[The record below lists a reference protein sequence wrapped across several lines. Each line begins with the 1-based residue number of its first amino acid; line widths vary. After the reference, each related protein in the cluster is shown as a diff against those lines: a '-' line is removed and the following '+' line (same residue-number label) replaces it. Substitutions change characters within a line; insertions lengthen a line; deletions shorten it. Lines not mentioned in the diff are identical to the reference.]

1 MSTPLTTPSAR
12 RGPLDMLK
20 AIGPAIIVASVVL
33 GPGSI
38 LIASKVGTEYGYGML
53 WALAGAVVFMIAMVA
68 ICARL
73 GVVQNGSMCDELAA
87 NAGRP
92 LTAFVGLVIF
102 LIIACYQT
110 SNNMAILA
118 VIEPLFELTTGR
130 PAEGSALKGQVL
142 PAVILIGFNGFVV
155 VLLFTLRGLYKKL
168 ERLMKLMVGV
178 MVLAF
183 AANLIFARPSL
194 IGALKGLVPH
204 IPAGGMMP
212 YEQAGAIV
220 DPLWAVQ
227 GMVMTTFSVAAA
239 FYQGYLVREKGWT
252 VTDARKGLIDSIV
265 GITTLGILSAM
276 IMMTSAAVLFG
287 RIEPTALRSVSDVSD
302 QLEPLFGPAAT
313 LLFSVGLFAGAFNP
327 FIINAIIGGTIFSD
341 SLGLGAKIDGL
352 GPKVMTTGALAVG
365 MIAALLTVTAGVSTI
380 GVIVFAQAL
389 TVLGVPVLAAAVLY
403 LATRPKVRAGRHVPM
418 WMKLMCAAA
427 VVLTLL
433 LAIRTGWRLYL
444 QLT

>member
-1 MSTPLTTPSAR
+1 MTTPPTTTSAAR
-12 RGPLDMLK
+12 RPLALLK

-53 WALAGAVVFMIAMVA
+53 WVLAGSVVFMIAMVA

-73 GVVQNGSMCDELAA
+73 GVAQNGSMCEALAA
-87 NAGRP
+87 HAGRP
-92 LTAFVGLVIF
+92 LTVFVGLVIF

-130 PAEGSALKGQVL
+130 PAEGSALQGHVL
-142 PAVILIGFNGFVV
+142 PAVILVGFNGFVV

-168 ERLMKLMVGV
+168 ERLMKAMVAV

-183 AANLIFARPSL
+183 AGNLIFAGPSL
-194 IGALKGLVPH
+194 IEALKGLAPH
-204 IPAGGMMP
+204 IPEGGVLP
-212 YEQAGAIV
+212 YERAGAIV

-252 VTDARKGLIDSIV
+252 ISDARQGLVDSVI
-265 GITTLGILSAM
+265 GITTLGLLSAM
-276 IMMTSAAVLFG
+276 IMMTSAAVLYG
-287 RIEPTALRSVSDVSD
+287 RIEPEQLRSVSDVSN
-302 QLEPLFGPAAT
+302 QLEPLFGRSAT

-341 SLGLGAKIDGL
+341 ALGLGAKIDGV

-403 LATRPKVRAGRHVPM
+403 LATRPNIRAGGHVPR
-418 WMKLMCAAA
+418 WMKLMCGAA
-427 VVLTLL
+427 VVLTFG